1 MLVECDLC
9 GDFVEQDD
17 LVDHLNLHQAL
28 QLSLQQSN
36 EVSPTTTTTR
46 AITTLNSARV
56 NLDEHLLVEKIRQ
69 CLSKQS
75 TISSFSLCTP
85 LVRHYSQRNQDDARF
100 GCGYRNLQMLLSSQ
114 LNGSNNQEVPSI
126 EDLQRFLTAAFQNQ
140 FDPDG
145 ARHYGYSVQGSQQ
158 WIGAVEVLTILYS
171 RYHYSA
177 YVVDFVD
184 SFDGSAASKL
194 IRYCCAYFNSLDT
207 RFLHSQRQFL
217 TVQTDHINVNFHDKP
232 PLYLQFDGHSIT
244 IVGVLVRRSSS
255 LTQQLLQVQAGD
267 VSLVVLDPGWCTSAI
282 QQKLSKAATRR
293 NGQQAQLP
301 PQFLKDLTWLSRK
314 NAYQV
319 VGLHHRIVNDTTVIL
334 MDDSATQRD
343 RALGV
348 YDVTKC

>member
-9 GDFVEQDD
+9 GDFVEQND

-36 EVSPTTTTTR
+36 EVSPTTTTR
-46 AITTLNSARV
+46 AVVTVNSARV
-56 NLDEHLLVEKIRQ
+56 NLDEHLLIEKIRQ
-69 CLSKQS
+69 CLSNQ
-75 TISSFSLCTP
+75 TAIFSFSLCTP

-114 LNGSNNQEVPSI
+114 LNGSNHQEVPSI

-194 IRYCCAYFNSLDT
+194 IRYCCAYFNSFDT
-207 RFLHSQRQFL
+207 RLLHSQRQFL
-217 TVQTDHINVNFHDKP
+217 AVQTNHFYDNLQDKP

-244 IVGVLVRRSSS
+244 IVGVLVRRSTS
-255 LTQQLLQVQAGD
+255 LSQQELQVQAGD
-267 VSLVVLDPGWCTSAI
+267 VSLIVLDPGWSTSAI
-282 QQKLSKAATRR
+282 QQKLSKAAIWR
-293 NGQQAQLP
+293 NVQQAQLP

-319 VGLHHRIVNDTTVIL
+319 VGLHHRIVNDKTVIL

-343 RALGV
+343 RARGV
-348 YDVTKC
+348 YDVIKS